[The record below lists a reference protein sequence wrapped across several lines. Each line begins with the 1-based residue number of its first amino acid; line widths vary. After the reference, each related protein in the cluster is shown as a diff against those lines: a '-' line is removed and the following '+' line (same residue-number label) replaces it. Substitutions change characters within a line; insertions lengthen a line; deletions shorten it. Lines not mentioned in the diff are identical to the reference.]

1 MFILSTSINHF
12 SDTIRIFTSFSFL
25 LSQQLII
32 VQFKKLL
39 IILNLIII
47 EIWLLLTLRRIN
59 LCWHIVEKV
68 LVLCF
73 LLLLKLICKTTL
85 RIVLR
90 YKVVALKWGTIS
102 TIFKVLLIFI
112 TLYLL
117 IFITISSYLVLIP
130 VLLLLLHHRCKM
142 DLLFLQR
149 VVICYSLILNWL
161 LWLLLLLRLCRIDLV
176 SAYCSFKIYA
186 LKSTLLKT

>member
-1 MFILSTSINHF
+1 MFILCTSINHF
-12 SDTIRIFTSFSFL
+12 SDTIRIFTSLSFL

-85 RIVLR
+85 RIVLW